1 MRCRVVDISE
11 DSQPLRPNSHPT
23 TIAGHRWLALPS
35 YLAPHLEPALLAL
48 CSPQHSRSDCTH
60 FGNSLI
66 GDPVYGTPTS
76 KNTKWLA
83 LPERARQAAGKLS
96 GQALHARVLGFRH
109 PITGESLRFEAEPP
123 AAWTALKTALEE
135 ES

>member
-1 MRCRVVDISE
+1 MAFEVKGGRKAITHVKPLSHFGSHACWIEATLETGRTHQVRV
-11 DSQPLRPNSHPT
+11 
-23 TIAGHRWLALPS
+23 
-35 YLAPHLEPALLAL
+35 HL
-48 CSPQHSRSDCTH
+48 TH

-135 ES
+135 ESSSDPSK